1 MGRTRIPSTLYEEVV
16 SKNAGVCCVCKT
28 RGIGVNLHHIDHNAT
43 NNDENN
49 LAVLCVK
56 EHDAHHRPSHY
67 TEFNHYDL
75 APSAIYNY
83 KQEWERFVA
92 EAQKPQPRIMAVINA
107 YGSLEEIHAMRLI
120 FQWAGGKVELERQY
134 HQMDGPMEKWI
145 DAATAEVAWLGPNI
159 SIVLVD
165 APLSVDY
172 CPGCQTSLTNTVN
185 EDVALQI
192 VESRR

>member
-1 MGRTRIPSTLYEEVV
+1 MSRTRIQSALYAEMVNR
-16 SKNAGVCCVCKT
+16 NAGVCCVCKI
-28 RGIGVNLHHIDHNAT
+28 RGIGVNLHHIDHNAS
-43 NNDENN
+43 NNNQNN

-67 TEFNHYDL
+67 TELNHHDL
-75 APSAIYNY
+75 APSAINNY
-83 KQEWERFVA
+83 KQDWERFVA

-120 FQWAGGKVELERQY
+120 FQWTDGKVELERQY
-134 HQMDGPMEKWI
+134 HQMGGSMEKWI
-145 DAATAEVAWLGPNI
+145 DSAMAEVTWLGPNI

-172 CPGCQTSLTNTVN
+172 CAGCQTSLANTVN
-185 EDVALQI
+185 EDTALRI
-192 VESRR
+192 IEASA